1 MTVKTS
7 SSTGYLAFWCA
18 SVVAAV
24 TLTRSVEAHHSF
36 AMYDQEKQV
45 TLTGKLTRFIPG
57 ANHAQL
63 IFEVIGPDGKT
74 VLDATGKP
82 VVWGVETGP
91 AAAIAERGITVA
103 SFPTGTIMTATL
115 YPLRNGKTFG
125 SLARGAGIVKCGN
138 ALPKDGCN
146 EKTGEVFLYDRGG
159 DARKPKREATR

>member
-1 MTVKTS
+1 MRVNMS
-7 SSTGYLAFWCA
+7 SSTGRFAFWCA
-18 SVVAAV
+18 SIVAAV
-24 TLTRSVEAHHSF
+24 VLTRSIQAHHSF

-74 VLDATGKP
+74 VLDPTGKA

-91 AAAIAERGITVA
+91 AAQIAERGITVA

-125 SLARGAGIVKCGN
+125 SLARGSAIIKCGTT
-138 ALPKDGCN
+138 LPKDGCN
-146 EKTGEVFLYDRGG
+146 AKTGESFLDDRGG
-159 DARKPKREATR
+159 N